1 MSHTVRVFAP
11 ATVANLGPGFDLL
24 GLALEGLGDT
34 VLARFGTQPGV
45 TIAAVTLHDG
55 APDQGGKL
63 PLDPRRNSAGIAATL
78 TLRRAGIEA
87 SIELELQ
94 KGLPIG
100 SGLGSSAASAVAGAY
115 ATNLL
120 LGSPLRKSELIEP
133 CLAAEEAVA
142 GRHADNLAPALFG
155 GLILIRSIDPIDLL
169 RLPVPTGLNVVVVS
183 PAFELSTRVARE
195 ALPKEVSLA
204 QSTRNTAN
212 VAALV
217 TACHSGDLGLL
228 SRSLIDEIVT
238 PARARLIPG
247 AELVMAAARAAGALG
262 SSISGSGPSIFALT
276 HSPPTARRVREAMIE
291 AFAAAGLAATG
302 HISGADC
309 PGVRAL

>member
-1 MSHTVRVFAP
+1 MSHAVRAFAP

-24 GLALEGLGDT
+24 GLAVEGLGDT

-45 TIAAVTLHDG
+45 RIAAVTLHDG
-55 APDQGGKL
+55 APDSEGRL
-63 PLDPRRNSAGIAATL
+63 PLDPRRNAAGIAAIE

-87 SIELELQ
+87 SVELEVR

-142 GRHADNLAPALFG
+142 GRHADNVAPALLG
-155 GLILIRSIDPIDLL
+155 GLVLIRSIDPVDLV
-169 RLPVPTGLNVVVVS
+169 RLPVPTGLDVVVVR
-183 PAFELSTRVARE
+183 PDFELSTRVARQ
-195 ALPKEVSLA
+195 ALPATVPLA
-204 QSTRNTAN
+204 QVTRNTAN
-212 VAALV
+212 VAALIA
-217 TACHSGDLGLL
+217 ACHSGDLGLL
-228 SRSLIDEIVT
+228 SRALVDEIVT

-247 AELVMAAARAAGALG
+247 AEQVMTAALSAGALG

-276 HSPPTARRVREAMIE
+276 HSRPTARRVRDAMIE
-291 AFAAAGLAATG
+291 AFAGAGLAATG